1 MRKFLIIGTLLSLVA
16 CSEPN
21 SDLAQWVQD
30 TSKTAQAPEMPLPAT
45 MPYTPYVHL
54 VSEKPNAFDVI
65 RLKLARQG
73 PGGGTSAPDQD
84 RPKEALEA
92 FDLDRLKMVGTLAK
106 SGVVQALVRA
116 DDRIYS
122 VQAGSYM
129 GNNYGKVISITPEAI
144 LLQETV
150 EDLNGEWT
158 TRETRV
164 ELTETEG
171 Q

>member
-1 MRKFLIIGTLLSLVA
+1 MKRYLIILNLLLLTSCGGA
-16 CSEPN
+16 H
-21 SDLAQWVQD
+21 SDLAQWVQE
-30 TSKTAQAPEMPLPAT
+30 TSKTAQAQDMPLPAT
-45 MPYTPYVHL
+45 MPYTPYVHKI
-54 VSEKPNAFDVI
+54 SDKPNAFDAV

-73 PGGGTSAPDQD
+73 IGGTSAPDQD

-92 FDLDRLKMVGTLAK
+92 FDMDRLKMVGTLAK
-106 SGVVQALVRA
+106 LGVVQGLVRA

-122 VQAGSYM
+122 VQVGSYM